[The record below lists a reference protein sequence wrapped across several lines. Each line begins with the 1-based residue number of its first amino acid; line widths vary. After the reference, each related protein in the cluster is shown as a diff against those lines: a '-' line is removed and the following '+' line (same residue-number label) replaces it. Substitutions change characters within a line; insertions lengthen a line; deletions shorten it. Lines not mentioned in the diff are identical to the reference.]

1 MADSTTTNLLLTKP
15 EVGASTDTW
24 GTKIN
29 ADLDAI
35 DALFSAGPVL
45 KVDKGGSGA
54 ATLTGILKGNG
65 TSAFTTVTAPSGAL
79 VGTTDTQT
87 LTNKTIAYA
96 DNTLTGVVGTTAT
109 QTLTNKTLTTPSI
122 NNSATVGGSFKL
134 LEASN
139 NGTNFVALK
148 APDTLAADVTYTLPT
163 ADGTNGQVLA
173 TNGTGTLSWSSA
185 SGSSQWTTS
194 GSNIYYNTGN
204 VGIGTT
210 APATKLHVKGDWA
223 TNNGTFVIDGNS
235 GQRFSGLTLQN
246 NGTAK
251 TFFYHDNTDSLTWL
265 GTGVSEPLVFT
276 TNNTERVRITS
287 DGNVGIGT
295 TSPNKPLQIF
305 GPVGG
310 DAGVSFT
317 NAISGGTASDGLL
330 VTLNSD
336 GANATF
342 WNYENGYMR
351 FATNSTERARF
362 TSGGEFYIA
371 GTADQGAYNLQV
383 NGTGVWGAGAYV
395 NGSDARL
402 KEEVQDL
409 APALNVVA
417 SLRPVTFRYKTN
429 YSKDQSVQPGFIAQ
443 ELQQAMDGQAY
454 VDGVVHAGPHHLNVA
469 YQSLIPVLTKAIQE
483 QQAIITALTARVSAL
498 EGTQP

>member
-1 MADSTTTNLLLTKP
+1 
-15 EVGASTDTW
+15 
-24 GTKIN
+24 
-29 ADLDAI
+29 
-35 DALFSAGPVL
+35 
-45 KVDKGGSGA
+45 
-54 ATLTGILKGNG
+54 
-65 TSAFTTVTAPSGAL
+65 
-79 VGTTDTQT
+79 
-87 LTNKTIAYA
+87 
-96 DNTLTGVVGTTAT
+96 
-109 QTLTNKTLTTPSI
+109 
-122 NNSATVGGSFKL
+122 
-134 LEASN
+134 
-139 NGTNFVALK
+139 
-148 APDTLAADVTYTLPT
+148 
-163 ADGTNGQVLA
+163 VLA